1 MEYIRVLFLLYGCIP
16 RTQGSVEL
24 TEYQTGSAYTL
35 MCRSLPGSQTINW
48 FRNNELVIRTRDG
61 SRGRCGL
68 EHNPSDTYTTYLS
81 GRVSVSCDAAQ
92 HNVSLTTT
100 SPTNSGSV
108 WQCEN
113 TSRDKSNR
121 LTIETSPKETPPNNT
136 PGSIFSTTSGGTPGT
151 STATTTMLTT
161 KPETST
167 MASERD
173 MATDHLAPAPVYSNV
188 GEEIQENET
197 VLEEND
203 LYEGSVDITP
213 SRQLTEIDHAV
224 TDVYAEV
231 RKPKK
236 ATTAQADK
244 AEYVNMKEL

>member
-121 LTIETSPKETPPNNT
+121 LTI
-136 PGSIFSTTSGGTPGT
+136 GTPGT

>member
-121 LTIETSPKETPPNNT
+121 LTI
-136 PGSIFSTTSGGTPGT
+136 
-151 STATTTMLTT
+151 
-161 KPETST
+161 
-167 MASERD
+167 ASERD